1 MGRTRTAG
9 RVPRTAGPSARPA
22 GRRPRPAARAG
33 PHGRAG
39 GPQQGRAAGPA
50 RFRLGDDRG
59 QAAIEFTGMVPVVLA
74 TIVLL
79 WQAAL
84 VGYSFSLAG
93 HAADEAVRAGAVAEG
108 DRAGACERAGRQDL
122 PGAWSAE
129 IGCWSE
135 GDLVKAT
142 VDVRIPVLFPGLS
155 LGIDA
160 PGEAAAVRES

>member
-1 MGRTRTAG
+1 
-9 RVPRTAGPSARPA
+9 
-22 GRRPRPAARAG
+22 
-33 PHGRAG
+33 
-39 GPQQGRAAGPA
+39 
-50 RFRLGDDRG
+50 
-59 QAAIEFTGMVPVVLA
+59 MVPVVLA

-155 LGIDA
+155 LGINA